1 MWHGGMGAWGQEKGG
16 LSYVC
21 GCVLRPIE
29 IPAHCPLGAQIYS
42 PAQAARAAP
51 SAASAASMANAL
63 RELQITLMGAMAPDE
78 LDRCGGRGRG

>member
-1 MWHGGMGAWGQEKGG
+1 M
-16 LSYVC
+16 YVGVC
-21 GCVLRPIE
+21 CDPSKFRPTV
-29 IPAHCPLGAQIYS
+29 PLESQIYS

-78 LDRCGGRGRG
+78 LDRCALCMGEGGGATS